1 MPADAARDGRL
12 PAGAAWAWAA
22 RATITGEVRRGAV
35 DGLSVDREGGPY
47 PHCACRGDV
56 PRAGAGLPY
65 GEGHLTANG
74 SNNGPGHVT
83 GPHTG
88 ETTMQVPLV
97 IVGLSLIIAGAACAQ
112 DGLVAHWT
120 CDEGQG
126 EVLADKSGNDNQGTI
141 HGAKWVRSGDGY
153 ALQFDGADDYVDC
166 GSGPSLDITGPLT
179 VQLWAQPTAANR
191 GEPGIAGKFFESYA
205 LTYYGNGYFYISSG
219 GNNVSGPLEINTW
232 SHIVGT
238 FDGGTMRF
246 YVNGIEV
253 TTKPSRFD
261 TVKQGGRF
269 TIGCIIGDAA
279 AADPNLRNTA
289 FFPGLVDDVRV
300 HNRALS
306 QREVLE
312 CYNEGAEG
320 KGLAPFDTSLFG
332 RLILDPFFYPDER
345 EVVVSVNSRWVQ
357 PVPRHA
363 AVVLELAEAGA
374 TEALQTQT
382 VNASAVPYEDE
393 VTYSLADLPHGEY
406 EVRGFVRQM
415 KGIIEAE
422 DIARK
427 SEQVNTQQSDW
438 LEGKVDLRGG
448 WVEYDVDLPAGE
460 YHLAVLAARIRDAGG
475 IRCTVDGKEPV
486 EASLNGTEGGTAA
499 VWERAEWER
508 IGRYTLTGG
517 PHTLRVEAMPVTG
530 QDGKQYGFYTY
541 IDAFALEPTTEQLTT
556 LEEAQSIRFTWPPP
570 PAPPVPSQQRQTVGA
585 LPPAAT
591 PPAYQATIAPGG
603 GIEVTVAGKR
613 FRIESSYSYPNGG
626 FNRLT
631 ATDQPDTAGEAG
643 WRISLPERADT
654 RRSVNGAG
662 SFYNIER
669 HIELEPTRVLVRDTI
684 RNITDDVLG
693 VMLSNSINLQGVD
706 GASVTQMSN
715 PTIFAAQGEAGV
727 GLIALD
733 DLYQLQLTT
742 AYSDGLA
749 EVRDDHFGLDAGASY
764 TVEWAIYPTAAPVA
778 GQAADY
784 YDFINQVRRDE
795 GLSGSTVEGGFA
807 WMPFSGVPEREYAE
821 LRNAR
826 YFSTGTPWRP
836 VDDPQVSIEGIEFM
850 EHPQECARIKAQF
863 EQVKREYPGARV
875 MIHVAHGLY
884 CTNRPEELFPDSRAL
899 HPNGSQLD
907 YGGGNEDYYAN
918 YWSRERFADGWRWWI
933 FYPTPENS
941 FGRAMLKAM
950 EYMMDEMGATAM
962 WADGYIS
969 GYVRGEYTY
978 DRWDGHS
985 VTIDPQTK
993 LVTQKK
999 CLAPYAA
1006 LPVLR
1011 DTIRL
1016 IADRGGVLI
1025 TNGSPGPRSLWRE
1038 QYLTS
1043 NETGGGDARPIGGLH
1058 LGRSVTPLGNP
1069 SALKTERDI
1078 YRDILNKLDFGALY
1092 WWYGERGLLTHKTLV
1107 EHMYPITF
1115 ESIHEGTVR
1124 GRERIVTKR
1133 SGVYGWPEDR
1143 SLHAVYLY
1151 DARGALTGHAF
1162 LTTVDAAGVRTQV
1175 DLDAEQSAAIV
1186 KVPITLTSETPVN
1199 VRVLQ
1204 YDADGMH
1211 LELNGTGAV
1220 TITIGDGDYAVGA
1233 ETRHAVT
1240 VNGKP
1245 VDAVMEGGAL
1255 GIKIELDGQCAL
1267 RVRGARG

>member
-1 MPADAARDGRL
+1 MGRN
-12 PAGAAWAWAA
+12 
-22 RATITGEVRRGAV
+22 
-35 DGLSVDREGGPY
+35 DC
-47 PHCACRGDV
+47 PHALRVPGDP

-74 SNNGPGHVT
+74 SNNGPGHGS
-83 GPHTG
+83 GPDTG
-88 ETTMQVPLV
+88 ESTMQVPLA
-97 IVGLSLIIAGAACAQ
+97 IVGLSIVIAGAAYAQ
-112 DGLVAHWT
+112 EGLVAHWGFE
-120 CDEGQG
+120 EGRG
-126 EVLADKSGNDNQGTI
+126 EVLADESGNNNHGAI
-141 HGAKWVRSGDGY
+141 HGAKWIKSGEGY

-179 VQLWAQPTAANR
+179 LQLWAQPTAANR

-205 LTYYGNGYFYISSG
+205 ITYYGNGYFYISSG
-219 GNNVSGPLEINTW
+219 GNNVSGPTKINTW
-232 SHIVGT
+232 SHLAGT
-238 FDGGTMRF
+238 FDGTTMRF

-253 TTKPSRFD
+253 ASKQSRFD
-261 TVKQGGRF
+261 AVKQGGRF

-279 AADPNLRNTA
+279 AEDPNLRNTA

-306 QREVLE
+306 QREILE

-320 KGLAPFDTSLFG
+320 KGLEPFDTSRFG
-332 RLILDPFFYPDER
+332 KLGLDPFLYPDQR
-345 EVVVSVNSRWVQ
+345 QLVVSIDSRWVQ
-357 PVPRHA
+357 PLPEYA
-363 AVVLELAEAGA
+363 TAVLELAPAGA
-374 TEALQTQT
+374 AEPRETRVVGAGGGSKE
-382 VNASAVPYEDE
+382 EE
-393 VTYSLADLPHGEY
+393 VVFPLDDLPAGEY
-406 EVRGFVRQM
+406 EVRGYVKQVE
-415 KGIIEAE
+415 GIIQAE
-422 DIARK
+422 QATRQ

-475 IRCTVDGKEPV
+475 IRCTIDGKEPV

-499 VWERAEWER
+499 VWERAEWQR
-508 IGRYTLTGG
+508 IGRYTLAAG

-541 IDAFALEPTTEQLTT
+541 IDAFALEPTTEQRTT
-556 LEEAQSIRFTWPPP
+556 QEEAQRVRFTWPFPP
-570 PAPPVPSQQRQTVGA
+570 PPGVSSPQQSTVGA
-585 LPPAAT
+585 LPPMAA
-591 PPAYQATIAPGG
+591 PPAYQATITPGG
-603 GIEVTVAGKR
+603 GIEVTVGGKR

-626 FNRLT
+626 LNRLT
-631 ATDQPDTAGEAG
+631 AGPADASGEAG
-643 WRISLPERADT
+643 WQVDAPQ
-654 RRSVNGAG
+654 NGATACSTRASG
-662 SFYNIER
+662 KFYGMER
-669 HIELEPTRVLVRDTI
+669 RVELQPTRILVRDTI

-764 TVEWAIYPTAAPVA
+764 TVEWAIYPTVAPVA

-784 YDFINQVRRDE
+784 YDFINQVRADE
-795 GLSGSTVEGGFA
+795 GLNGSTVEGGFA
-807 WMPFSGVPEREYAE
+807 WMPFGSVPEREYAE

-836 VDDPQVSIEGIEFM
+836 IDDPQVSIEGIEFM
-850 EHPQECARIKAQF
+850 EHRQECARIKAQF
-863 EQVKREYPGARV
+863 EQVKREYPGAKV

-899 HPNGSQLD
+899 HPGGTQLD
-907 YGGGNEDYYAN
+907 YGGGSEDYYTR
-918 YWSRERFADGWRWWI
+918 YWSKERFADGWRWWI

-969 GYVRGEYTY
+969 GYVRGLYTY

-1025 TNGSPGPRSLWRE
+1025 TNGLPGPRSLWRE
-1038 QYLTS
+1038 QYITS
-1043 NETGGGDARPIGGLH
+1043 GETGGGDARPVGALH
-1058 LGRSVTPLGNP
+1058 LGRTVTPLGNP
-1069 SALKTERDI
+1069 TAISAERDV
-1078 YRDILNKLDFGALY
+1078 YRDILAKLDFGALY

-1115 ESIHEGTVR
+1115 ESIHSGTVR
-1124 GRERIVTKR
+1124 GTERIVTKK
-1133 SGVYGWPEDR
+1133 SGVYGWPGDT

-1151 DARGALTGHAF
+1151 DARGALSRHAF
-1162 LTTVDAAGVRTQV
+1162 LTTADAAGVRTQV
-1175 DLDAEQSAAIV
+1175 DLGKEQSAAIV
-1186 KVPITLTSETPVN
+1186 KVPITLASDTPVN

-1204 YDADGMH
+1204 YDAHGVR
-1211 LELNGTGAV
+1211 LALNGKGPV
-1220 TITIGDGDYAVGA
+1220 TVNISDGDYSMAPAGD
-1233 ETRHAVT
+1233 HATTLDDRPVEASVAGDGMKVT
-1240 VNGKP
+1240 L
-1245 VDAVMEGGAL
+1245 D
-1255 GIKIELDGQCAL
+1255 LDGPCNLQ
-1267 RVRGARG
+1267 VRRAR